1 MKYVSVKKFTLEE
14 EDMNAIV
21 RTRSI
26 LRHIYEEMN
35 DDDSFSDRARRNIM
49 TKYDGVHR
57 TDDLLDLFLT
67 IAIDNDN
74 SILIEYEQE

>member
-1 MKYVSVKKFTLEE
+1 MKFTSVKKFTLEE

-35 DDDSFSDRARRNIM
+35 DDDSLSDRARRNIM
-49 TKYDGVHR
+49 TKNDGVRR